1 MVDQCCSVYQERSV
15 TDLKYVFAVWWRI
28 VLGCFV
34 KCMSGNGWGGTS
46 LPPPSLFPLIF
57 PSAVSPPLRCQH
69 ACAAQMILYHCSNKA
84 RQRKWHFFESAVRC
98 KMASVSV
105 RIWRLYSQW
114 DKHVPKIG
122 SLPSEILSLS
132 YGGHFVSASGQHYR
146 MHVCFC
152 ATGYVCDQGT
162 CCKITGK

>member
-15 TDLKYVFAVWWRI
+15 TDLEYVFAVWWRI

-57 PSAVSPPLRCQH
+57 PSAVSPPPPRHCQH

-84 RQRKWHFFESAVRC
+84 SKENGTSLNPLWDAKWP
-98 KMASVSV
+98 VS
-105 RIWRLYSQW
+105 LYVS
-114 DKHVPKIG
+114 G
-122 SLPSEILSLS
+122 GFTLSEI
-132 YGGHFVSASGQHYR
+132 SASQKSVAWDIIVKLWR
-146 MHVCFC
+146 TFC
-152 ATGYVCDQGT
+152 LCIWTALPHACVFLCNGLRLWSGHLL
-162 CCKITGK
+162 